1 MTEPSSPEPGSPEH
15 ASAESGSPEPSSSEP
30 GSPESGSPESG
41 SPESGSPEPAN
52 PERESASVPALSAP
66 GLGGSASERL
76 ERMLA
81 AAGMGAEAEVP
92 EGFRSGFVTFVG
104 RPNVGKSTLV
114 NQILGQKI
122 SIVSDK
128 PQTTRHQIRGVL
140 SRPESQIVFVDTPG
154 IHRPRTLM
162 GERLNDT
169 ATSSLEGIDVACL
182 LIEAN
187 AAMGP
192 GDRYIAE
199 RMPKNSVLVLNKT
212 DAANAE
218 RIMSQLSKAAAFEF
232 AEYFPISAKT
242 GDGVDALVDY
252 LASRLPVGPRWYPEG
267 EVTDAP
273 EPFRVAELVR
283 EQLLAVTREELP
295 HSIATRVSE
304 WEWPRIRVEII
315 VERDSQKGIVIGKG
329 GSVLKEVGNRVRRQ
343 LPPGAFI
350 ELHVTVDKDWQS
362 KAQSLERLGY

>member
-1 MTEPSSPEPGSPEH
+1 MSDDD
-15 ASAESGSPEPSSSEP
+15 
-30 GSPESGSPESG
+30 
-41 SPESGSPEPAN
+41 
-52 PERESASVPALSAP
+52 AP
-66 GLGGSASERL
+66 QSDLDA
-76 ERMLA
+76 MLA
-81 AAGMGAEAEVP
+81 AAGISDDHDVP

-104 RPNVGKSTLV
+104 RPNVGKSTLL
-114 NQILGQKI
+114 NQILGRKV

-140 SRPESQIVFVDTPG
+140 DREDAQIVFVDTPG
-154 IHRPRTLM
+154 IHKPRTLM

-187 AAMGP
+187 APMGP
-192 GDRYIAE
+192 GDRFIAE
-199 RMPKNSVLVLNKT
+199 RLPPNSVVVVNKI
-212 DAANAE
+212 DAADE
-218 RIMSQLSKAAAFEF
+218 EQILGQLAKASSFDF
-232 AEYFPISAKT
+232 SEYFPVSART
-242 GDGVDALVDY
+242 GKGVDALVEH
-252 LASRLPVGPRWYPEG
+252 LLSRLPEGPRWYPEQRD
-267 EVTDAP
+267 EATP
-273 EPFRVAELVR
+273 EPFMVAELVR

-295 HSIATRVSE
+295 HSIATRVAE
-304 WEWPRIRVEII
+304 WDWPRIRIEIV

-329 GSVLKEVGNRVRRQ
+329 GSVLKEVGTRVRKQ